1 MSRLRQFGLS
11 FLLFFGLINS
21 AFAQAPETG
30 WITNFNHLPVKVN
43 LQLTGQVEENAVNSI
58 LNVSLA
64 SGWKTYWRSPG
75 EGGVA
80 PTFDWSTQSANIKD
94 VDWSWPTPK
103 RYPVLGVETVGYKD
117 QIHFPMQITL
127 DDPNQMSRL
136 KGTLT
141 LASCTTICVLTDY
154 EINLTFNPQQLTIND
169 DVAFA
174 YAQAVSSV
182 PILVD
187 QAAIEAQKNNANIT
201 EIKSAW
207 DQANQQVVVQL
218 SHQLDWQQ
226 PDLFI
231 DSSDSELENVFF
243 SKPVL
248 EVAGKQ
254 VTATFDATSWGGE
267 VDLSNALVNITVV
280 DTDVAVEVATTLG
293 SDPISSAG
301 QSIFSI
307 FLIALLGGLILN
319 IMPCVLP
326 VLGLKLSSVLGVDG
340 SQRSQIRK
348 QFLASSVGIISSFW
362 LLALFLLILK
372 FSGEALGWGIQFQNP
387 YFIGFMVVV
396 TALFTANMLGLFEIQ
411 LPSSMQTWL
420 ATKGGHSY
428 LGHYLQGMFATLL
441 ATPCSA
447 PFLGTAVAF
456 ALGASPWQLFAIFT
470 ALGIGM
476 ALPWLLIAVFPNIAT
491 LMPKPGK
498 WMGTVKLIFALLIL
512 LTCLWLISLLSSF
525 IGVTY
530 TVMTALLMVFI
541 FAILIWKKHGK
552 RVFLISL
559 LSLFVVVSIAF
570 LVNHLTAKH
579 WVDPLHDETQWV
591 PLDTQVIQQEVAKG
605 HVVFVDVTAKWCV
618 TCKANK
624 IGVLLQE
631 PVSSELQKQDVIA
644 MSGDWT
650 VRADDVTAYL
660 QSFNRYGVPFNI
672 VYGPAAPNGIELS
685 TILNSDDVMKAIQ
698 QAKGQ

>member
-1 MSRLRQFGLS
+1 MSTLRQFGLS
-11 FLLFFGLINS
+11 FLLLFGLINS

-43 LQLTGQVEENAVNSI
+43 LQLTGQAEQNTVNAI

-80 PTFDWSTQSANIKD
+80 PTFDWSVQSSNISD

-117 QIHFPMQITL
+117 QIHFPMQIFV
-127 DDPNQMSRL
+127 DDPTQISRL

-154 EINLTFNPQQLTIND
+154 DINLTFDPQQLSIND

-187 QAAIEAQKNNANIT
+187 QSAIEAQKNNANIT

-207 DQANQQVVVQL
+207 DQKNQQVVVKL

-231 DSSDSELENVFF
+231 DSSEATLENVFF
-243 SKPVL
+243 SKPVI

-254 VTATFDATSWGGE
+254 LTATFEATSWGGE
-267 VDLSNALVNITVV
+267 VDLSDAQVNVTAV
-280 DTDVAVEVATTLG
+280 DTDVAVEIATTLG
-293 SDPISSAG
+293 NQPIASAG
-301 QSIFSI
+301 ESLLSIF
-307 FLIALLGGLILN
+307 FIALLGGLILN

-326 VLGLKLSSVLGVDG
+326 VLGMKLSSVLGVDG
-340 SQRSQIRK
+340 TQRAQVRK
-348 QFLASSVGIISSFW
+348 QFIASSIGIISSFW

-387 YFIGFMVVV
+387 YFIGFMVIV

-456 ALGASPWQLFAIFT
+456 ALGASAWQLFAVFT

-476 ALPWLLIAVFPNIAT
+476 ALPWLLIAVFPSIAT

-525 IGVTY
+525 IGVIY
-530 TVMTALLMVFI
+530 TAVIALLMVVI
-541 FAILIWKKHGK
+541 FAVLIWKKHGK
-552 RVFLISL
+552 RVFLISV
-559 LSLFVVVSIAF
+559 LSLLAVVSLAF
-570 LVNHLTAKH
+570 VTNHLTTKH

-591 PLDTQVIQQEVAKG
+591 PLDTQLIKQEVAKG

-624 IGVLLQE
+624 IGVLLQD

-650 VRADDVTAYL
+650 VRSDDVTAYL
-660 QSFNRYGVPFNI
+660 QSFGRYGVPFNI

-685 TILNSDDVMKAIQ
+685 TILNSDDVMNAIE